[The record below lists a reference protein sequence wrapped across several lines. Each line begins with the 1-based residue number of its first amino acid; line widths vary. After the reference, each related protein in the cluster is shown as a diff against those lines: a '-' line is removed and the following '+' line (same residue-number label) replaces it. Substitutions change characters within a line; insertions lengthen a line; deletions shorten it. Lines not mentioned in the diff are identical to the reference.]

1 MPDLKWNQDR
11 WDVRYEWPE
20 SGDEWSAAW
29 GGPRP
34 HWYGAILPRIA
45 RWLPAR
51 RILEI
56 APGFGRWTQFLLRQ
70 SERYYGV
77 DLSPKCVQRCRQR
90 FAAFDRAHFIQNDGR
105 SLQMIPDQ
113 SIDFVFSFDSLVHAE
128 LDVLGPYCEQLVR
141 KLSADGVAF
150 IHHSNAL
157 AGFDPG
163 TTAEGRA
170 RTVSSRVV
178 KEVVE
183 KGGGRVLVQEEMNW
197 ASTARIDCMTTF
209 CRDSAYPHV
218 NYQLIENSNFM
229 AEAEAIRASIGQYP

>member
-1 MPDLKWNQDR
+1 
-11 WDVRYEWPE
+11 
-20 SGDEWSAAW
+20 
-29 GGPRP
+29 
-34 HWYGAILPRIA
+34 
-45 RWLPAR
+45 
-51 RILEI
+51 
-56 APGFGRWTQFLLRQ
+56 
-70 SERYYGV
+70 
-77 DLSPKCVQRCRQR
+77 VQRCRQR